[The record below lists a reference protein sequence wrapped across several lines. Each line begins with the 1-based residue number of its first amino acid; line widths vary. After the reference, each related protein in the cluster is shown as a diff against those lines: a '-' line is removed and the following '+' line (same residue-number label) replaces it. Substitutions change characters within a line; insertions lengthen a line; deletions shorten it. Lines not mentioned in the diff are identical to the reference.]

1 MASMEELEGRIIKI
15 EERNQRVEADKAW
28 ETSWTRK
35 ILIATLTYLVVV
47 LFFYTAHLPKPW
59 LNSLVPAVA
68 FVLSTATVPL
78 MKSFWL
84 KRRANREIHR

>member
-1 MASMEELEGRIIKI
+1 MASFDELEGRIIKI
-15 EERNQRVEADKAW
+15 EERNQRVETDKAW
-28 ETSWTRK
+28 ETSWARK

-47 LFFYTAHLPKPW
+47 LFFYAARLPKPW

-84 KRRANREIHR
+84 KRRVNRETHR